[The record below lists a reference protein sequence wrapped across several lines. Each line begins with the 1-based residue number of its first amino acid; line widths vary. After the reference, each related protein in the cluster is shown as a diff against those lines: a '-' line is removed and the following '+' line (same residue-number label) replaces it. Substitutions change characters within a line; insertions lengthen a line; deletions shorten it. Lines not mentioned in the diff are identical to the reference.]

1 MNVAATFL
9 IAACLRAS
17 VAGSDLPMSL
27 AGFHPERRDAQI
39 AYETALNSVPQSAR
53 LRAHHEMLC
62 QEPHVAGSEGDHRTI
77 ERLAAYFEGLGLE
90 VQTQWLSV
98 YLSRPI
104 SAELSIVE
112 APAVHA
118 FAGSLGAIGPDSPL
132 LLGTTEPPLAE
143 DLATQDPRLPIAF
156 NAFSASGDVT
166 ARVVYANYGTKA
178 DFQTLRAAGV
188 DVKGAI
194 VLARYGGNYR
204 GFKARYAQD
213 AGAVGLIMYSD
224 PGDSGYARGPTYP
237 GGGWAGP
244 HQVQRGSIVTM
255 DRPGDPLTPG
265 IAAVEDLPDDQR
277 LDPDTLD
284 LPRIPV
290 QPVGWDAAARILE
303 RMTGRPVAETPGCER
318 WQGALPLT
326 YRIDGGD
333 GLRVRLAV
341 EQERGL
347 VRTANVVATLRG
359 STHPEQKVI
368 VGCHHDAWG
377 FGAGDPM
384 AGLMLILES
393 ARSFA
398 ELAARGERPERS
410 ILFCAW
416 GAEEYG
422 IVGSTEWVEANLDD
436 LSENGIAYLNLDM
449 ATMGDNFW
457 ASASP
462 SLKSLIIDAAK
473 AVPHCRQLHDER
485 TTSVHDDWLARTGR
499 GEPTSLE
506 PTMGTLGG
514 GSDHV
519 AFYCHAGIPS
529 MAIGS
534 SGARGSSYHSNY
546 DTLTWYHAVVGDDY
560 RPAVMNTRMANVLLA
575 RLARADIVPLDFSRY
590 ASDLEPQVRALT
602 GRLEA
607 AGLEREARMLA
618 AKAKALSASND
629 VLNSALRA
637 ATTPQQFEPL
647 IGADAM
653 LRLMERRLIAPEG
666 LPGRPFFRSVW
677 AAPDSTSGYSA
688 WLLPGIVGALEAED
702 PQALGRAVE
711 QLDRAITGLMQ
722 ARDAIASQIAQ
733 REAGA
738 AR

>member
-1 MNVAATFL
+1 MNAAATL
-9 IAACLRAS
+9 AITACLCAPA
-17 VAGSDLPMSL
+17 AGGDVPASL
-27 AGFHPERRDAQI
+27 AAFHPDRRDAQV
-39 AYETALNSVPQSAR
+39 AYETALNTVPRSER

-62 QEPHVAGSEGDHRTI
+62 QEPHVAGSEGDLRTI
-77 ERLAAYFEGLGLE
+77 ERLAAYFADLGLE
-90 VQTQWLSV
+90 VETQWLRV

-104 SAELSIVE
+104 SAELSIVR
-112 APAVHA
+112 APAVNA
-118 FAGSLGAIGPDSPL
+118 FAGPLDPIGRESPL
-132 LLGTTEPPLAE
+132 MLGTIEPPIDE
-143 DLATQDPRLPIAF
+143 DRSTHDPRLPIAF

-178 DFQTLRAAGV
+178 DFDTLRAAGV
-188 DVKGAI
+188 DPRGSI
-194 VLARYGGNYR
+194 VIARYGGNYR

-224 PGDSGYARGPTYP
+224 PADSGYARGPTYP

-244 HQVQRGSIVTM
+244 HQVQRGSIVTL
-255 DRPGDPLTPG
+255 DRPGDTLTPG

-277 LDPDTLD
+277 LDPETLD

-303 RMTGRPVAETPGCER
+303 RMTGRPVGETPGCER

-326 YRIDGGD
+326 YRVEGGE
-333 GLRVRLAV
+333 GLLVRLAV
-341 EQERGL
+341 QQERGL

-384 AGLMLILES
+384 AGLMLVLES

-416 GAEEYG
+416 GAEEHG
-422 IVGSTEWVEANLDD
+422 IIGSTEWVEANLDD
-436 LSENGIAYLNLDM
+436 LTANGIAYLNLDM

-462 SLKSLIIDAAK
+462 SLKSLIIDASK
-473 AVPHCRQLHDER
+473 TVPHCRQR
-485 TTSVHDDWLARTGR
+485 SGPTTSVYDDWLARTGR

-546 DTLTWYHAVVGDDY
+546 DTLAWYHAVVGEDY
-560 RPAVMNTRMANVLLA
+560 RSAVMNTRMTNVLLA
-575 RLARADIVPLDFSRY
+575 RLARADIVPLDVSRY
-590 ASDLEPQVRALT
+590 ATDLEPQVRALA

-607 AGLEREARMLA
+607 AGLANEAQRLA
-618 AKAKALSASND
+618 TKARALSESG
-629 VLNSALRA
+629 SALFTALRG
-637 ATTPQQFEPL
+637 ATTAEQFERL
-647 IGADAM
+647 VDADAV
-653 LRLMERRLIAPEG
+653 LRTMERRLIAPEG
-666 LPGRPFFRSVW
+666 LPGRPFFRNVW

-688 WLLPGIVGALEAED
+688 WVLPGIVGALEAND
-702 PQALGRAVE
+702 TRVVRAAID
-711 QLDRAITGLMQ
+711 QLERAITEMIRS
-722 ARDAIASQIAQ
+722 RDQIVELIAQ
-733 REAGA
+733 PDAGA